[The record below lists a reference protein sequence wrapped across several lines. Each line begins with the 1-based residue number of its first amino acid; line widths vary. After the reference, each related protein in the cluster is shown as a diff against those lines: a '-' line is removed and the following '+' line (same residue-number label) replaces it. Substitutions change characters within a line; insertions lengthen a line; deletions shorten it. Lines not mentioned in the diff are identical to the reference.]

1 MLFITRILF
10 YGPFLGFLFSVKLL
24 YTIATTEESR
34 QFSLKCMQCIHNVT
48 SLLYTCCNL
57 PLALVF
63 FPQIAYITLK
73 TWWWWGYCGKGDSA
87 KQHSRPENEMFF
99 PCGFLFFFF
108 NAMKPTTFHS
118 ISRNKCILLL
128 FYKEQQW
135 RQSSSDLPKIAK
147 GIWLSARTSSVF

>member
-57 PLALVF
+57 PLALLSF
-63 FPQIAYITLK
+63 SHKLLTLLWK
-73 TWWWWGYCGKGDSA
+73 RDGGGGTVVRGIQRSSTAGQKMKCFSPVVSY
-87 KQHSRPENEMFF
+87 
-99 PCGFLFFFF
+99 FFF

-118 ISRNKCILLL
+118 ISRNKCMLLL

-135 RQSSSDLPKIAK
+135 RQSSSDLSKIAK